1 MSRFLF
7 VVMWIVAIFVGG
19 PSRPAQAGDGL
30 LLIDVGMVRLNE
42 FGQFAAWEPVS
53 SYTLRNLNTRRVYE
67 FRYFLSG
74 VRVSAEEI
82 EEGDYCIDSVYA
94 YLSRTVLYFCDEPFF
109 RVVAGRVN
117 NGGRWQFALSDGPPT
132 RKLRFGP
139 QEFDAVMAE
148 ARKFDKAALRKYGLD
163 VD

>member
-67 FRYFLSG
+67 FRYFLPASASALKKSKRAIIASTPSTRTCRARYCTSATSRSSG
-74 VRVSAEEI
+74 S
-82 EEGDYCIDSVYA
+82 S
-94 YLSRTVLYFCDEPFF
+94 P
-109 RVVAGRVN
+109 
-117 NGGRWQFALSDGPPT
+117 
-132 RKLRFGP
+132 
-139 QEFDAVMAE
+139 
-148 ARKFDKAALRKYGLD
+148 AA
-163 VD
+163 